1 MSREKS
7 APAEPR
13 LLGSGS
19 SLRGTG
25 RRMAAAGVAVLVAV
39 ATALGGVTT
48 ASAAQGGDWGDFTVE
63 RLASGTG
70 SVGTMTLD
78 GGFPATSFTTNA
90 SSATVPSGASGW
102 QGPNTPPG
110 LEYGTS
116 RGTTYLNLRPMRDS
130 PTPQAASVTTY
141 TFASATPTAGW
152 SFVLGDVD
160 ADQATITALDAEG
173 APVGSDALGF
183 QGVYNSCG
191 LAGSPSCAGGGTG
204 DVPSWDPAT
213 ATLTGNAAAADTEG
227 ATGWFSPTV
236 ALSSLTITYQ
246 QRSGRPIYQT
256 WFATK
261 TFAASGVAQSTVDG
275 TTTPYEGGAVTVA
288 DATGR
293 VVATTTTDADG
304 RYAFPA
310 LTAAPGYTVTI
321 TPPDGSSGA
330 TTQDFSLV
338 AGDRA
343 DLDFAFSATTAPV
356 DPEPDTVDIV
366 GTITDDTG
374 EPVTDT
380 PITIIDTDPQ
390 DVAVET
396 TTDDTGAF
404 EAPDLTP
411 ETDYTIIVDGDTDRP
426 IEFTTPAAGAP
437 NPPLELEQP
446 AAPVDPVPDT
456 VDIVGT
462 ITDDTGEPVTDTP
475 ITIIDTDPQDVAIET
490 TTDDTGTFEAPD
502 LTPETDYTIIV
513 DGDTDRPIEF
523 TTPAAGDPN
532 PPLELEQP
540 AAPVDPEPSPEPTP
554 GPTPEPSPEPTPG
567 PTPAPTPVPSPEPTP
582 APAPLPEVVSVSGTV
597 LDVEGAPVSDARV
610 EVLPADSADPSDPVA
625 AATTDAAGAFVL
637 TGLAPDT
644 TYRLV
649 VDGTP
654 VTSFTTG
661 TDDISLGTLVLVPGV
676 GAVPLV
682 PVADGGLAFTG
693 SDPALPIGLASGLI
707 ALGLVLAAGAAVR
720 RRAGAAER
728 E

>member
-1 MSREKS
+1 
-7 APAEPR
+7 
-13 LLGSGS
+13 
-19 SLRGTG
+19 
-25 RRMAAAGVAVLVAV
+25 MAAAGVAVLVAV

-321 TPPDGSSGA
+321 TPPDGSTGA

-338 AGDRA
+338 EGDRA

-374 EPVTDT
+374 DPVTDT
-380 PITIIDTDPQ
+380 PITIIDTD
-390 DVAVET
+390 T
-396 TTDDTGAF
+396 
-404 EAPDLTP
+404 
-411 ETDYTIIVDGDTDRP
+411 
-426 IEFTTPAAGAP
+426 
-437 NPPLELEQP
+437 
-446 AAPVDPVPDT
+446 
-456 VDIVGT
+456 
-462 ITDDTGEPVTDTP
+462 
-475 ITIIDTDPQDVAIET
+475 QDVAIET

-523 TTPAAGDPN
+523 TTPATGDPN

-540 AAPVDPEPSPEPTP
+540 AAPVDPEPTP

-567 PTPAPTPVPSPEPTP
+567 PTPEPTPVPSPEPTP
-582 APAPLPEVVSVSGTV
+582 TPAPLPEVVSVNGTV
-597 LDVEGAPVSDARV
+597 LDVEGAPVSDVRV
-610 EVLPADSADPSDPVA
+610 EVLPADSAEPVA
-625 AATTDAAGAFVL
+625 AATTDDAGAFVV
-637 TGLAPDT
+637 TGLTAET

>member
-1 MSREKS
+1 
-7 APAEPR
+7 
-13 LLGSGS
+13 
-19 SLRGTG
+19 
-25 RRMAAAGVAVLVAV
+25 MAAAGVAVLVAV

-321 TPPDGSSGA
+321 TPPDGSTGA

-374 EPVTDT
+374 DPVTDT
-380 PITIIDTDPQ
+380 PITIIDTD
-390 DVAVET
+390 T
-396 TTDDTGAF
+396 
-404 EAPDLTP
+404 
-411 ETDYTIIVDGDTDRP
+411 
-426 IEFTTPAAGAP
+426 
-437 NPPLELEQP
+437 
-446 AAPVDPVPDT
+446 
-456 VDIVGT
+456 
-462 ITDDTGEPVTDTP
+462 
-475 ITIIDTDPQDVAIET
+475 QDVAIET

-513 DGDTDRPIEF
+513 GGDTDRPIEF

-532 PPLELEQP
+532 PPLVLEQP

-567 PTPAPTPVPSPEPTP
+567 PTPEPSPEPTPAPTPEPTP

-625 AATTDAAGAFVL
+625 AAITDDAGAFVL
-637 TGLAPDT
+637 TGLAPET
-644 TYRLV
+644 AYRLV

-661 TDDISLGTLVLVPGV
+661 TDDISLGTLVVVPGV

>member
-1 MSREKS
+1 
-7 APAEPR
+7 
-13 LLGSGS
+13 
-19 SLRGTG
+19 
-25 RRMAAAGVAVLVAV
+25 MAAAGVAVLVAV

-63 RLASGTG
+63 RPASGTG

-321 TPPDGSSGA
+321 TPPDGSTGA

-374 EPVTDT
+374 DPVTDT
-380 PITIIDTDPQ
+380 PITIIDTD
-390 DVAVET
+390 T
-396 TTDDTGAF
+396 
-404 EAPDLTP
+404 
-411 ETDYTIIVDGDTDRP
+411 
-426 IEFTTPAAGAP
+426 
-437 NPPLELEQP
+437 
-446 AAPVDPVPDT
+446 
-456 VDIVGT
+456 
-462 ITDDTGEPVTDTP
+462 
-475 ITIIDTDPQDVAIET
+475 QDVAIET

-523 TTPAAGDPN
+523 TTPATGDPN

-567 PTPAPTPVPSPEPTP
+567 PTPEPTPVPSPEPTP
-582 APAPLPEVVSVSGTV
+582 APAPLPEVVSVNGTV
-597 LDVEGAPVSDARV
+597 LDVEGAPVSDVRV
-610 EVLPADSADPSDPVA
+610 EVLPADSAEPVDPVA
-625 AATTDAAGAFVL
+625 TATTDAAGAFVL
-637 TGLAPDT
+637 TGLAPET
-644 TYRLV
+644 AYRLI

-661 TDDISLGTLVLVPGV
+661 TDDISLGTLVVVPGV